1 MSTGCLDIKLTQC
14 SLTWQIGESL
24 REGRVVPGG
33 RAAAA
38 AAAAAAGGEEVVV
51 EGVLLRHLR
60 HLGRLSDLKGRKIP
74 LTS

>member
-1 MSTGCLDIKLTQC
+1 MSTGCLDIKLTPC

-24 REGRVVPGG
+24 REGRVVPSG
-33 RAAAA
+33 RT
-38 AAAAAAGGEEVVV
+38 AAAAAGGEEVVV

>member
-1 MSTGCLDIKLTQC
+1 MSTGCVDIKLTQC

-24 REGRVVPGG
+24 REGRVVPSG
-33 RAAAA
+33 R
-38 AAAAAAGGEEVVV
+38 AAAAAGGEEVVV

-60 HLGRLSDLKGRKIP
+60 HLGRLADLKGRKIP